1 MAVVLACFSISSQAA
16 SNGSFRAGNSNFLL
30 NGEPYV
36 VKAAELH
43 YPRIPRPYWDH
54 RIKMCKAMGMNTI
67 CLYVFW
73 NIHEQKPD
81 CFDFSGQ
88 NDLAEFI
95 RLCRANDM
103 KVILRPGPYVCA
115 EWEMGGLPWWLLKK
129 KDIRLRENDHYFLE
143 RVDKFQKAVAE
154 QIRGL
159 TIADGGPIIMVQV
172 ENEYGSY
179 GIDKEYVANIRDMI
193 RRNFGD
199 EVTLFQ
205 CDWSSN
211 FLDNGL
217 DDLIWTINFGTGA
230 DIEQQFAPLC
240 EARPESPLMCS
251 EFWSGW
257 FDKWG
262 ANHET
267 RPASD
272 MIEGIRSMLD
282 RGISFSLYMAH
293 GGTNWGHWAGAN
305 SPGFAPDVTSYDY
318 DAPISEAGL
327 ATPKYH
333 MLRRVMADYSSGKLP
348 KVPASVPAVEV
359 KPFEFSEAA
368 PLFANLPAPKT
379 DASIRTMEEYDQGFG
394 SILYRTELP
403 ELADGVILTVSDPHD
418 YAQIFVDGKYT
429 GTLDRRN
436 GERELAGV

>member
-1 MAVVLACFSISSQAA
+1 
-16 SNGSFRAGNSNFLL
+16 
-30 NGEPYV
+30 
-36 VKAAELH
+36 
-43 YPRIPRPYWDH
+43 
-54 RIKMCKAMGMNTI
+54 
-67 CLYVFW
+67 
-73 NIHEQKPD
+73 
-81 CFDFSGQ
+81 
-88 NDLAEFI
+88 
-95 RLCRANDM
+95 
-103 KVILRPGPYVCA
+103 
-115 EWEMGGLPWWLLKK
+115 
-129 KDIRLRENDHYFLE
+129 
-143 RVDKFQKAVAE
+143 
-154 QIRGL
+154 
-159 TIADGGPIIMVQV
+159 
-172 ENEYGSY
+172 
-179 GIDKEYVANIRDMI
+179 
-193 RRNFGD
+193 
-199 EVTLFQ
+199 
-205 CDWSSN
+205 
-211 FLDNGL
+211 
-217 DDLIWTINFGTGA
+217 
-230 DIEQQFAPLC
+230 
-240 EARPESPLMCS
+240 MCS

-348 KVPASVPAVEV
+348 KVPAPVPAVEV

-403 ELADGVILTVSDPHD
+403 ELADGVILTVSAPHD